1 MATYEIKNYV
11 KLICIRVDHFE
22 SFIVA
27 EKNTNQIDE
36 IEEFINR
43 YDNRDGLKIVIIQMG
58 NMEMISFDDVKKI
71 IKNAHVFDYIRYL
84 SSEGH
89 KMIPFS
95 EINKLDVNWLLKHML
110 NNNT

>member
-1 MATYEIKNYV
+1 MATYEIKNYI
-11 KLICIRVDHFE
+11 KLLCLRVDHFE

-27 EKNTNQIDE
+27 EKNTDQIEE

-58 NMEMISFDDVKKI
+58 NMEMITFDDVKKI
-71 IKNAHVFDYIRYL
+71 IKNAHVFDYIRHL

-89 KMIPFS
+89 KMIPFT
-95 EINKLDVNWLLKHML
+95 EINKLDVSWLLKHML
-110 NNNT
+110 SNR